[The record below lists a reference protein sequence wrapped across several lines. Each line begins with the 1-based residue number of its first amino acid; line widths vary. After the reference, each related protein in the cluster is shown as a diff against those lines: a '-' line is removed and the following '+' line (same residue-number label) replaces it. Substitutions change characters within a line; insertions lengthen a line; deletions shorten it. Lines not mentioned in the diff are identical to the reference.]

1 MLARRLVLPGLTTL
15 ALAAATGCSST
26 PHTTAA
32 DPATPASL
40 APAADGVSQRLDVA
54 AAPEGADTPSTVTRT
69 ASGQGG
75 RTEPSSLKV
84 ASYDQATGRA
94 VIATGQKPVSPP
106 ASKPSSGASPK
117 ASPKPPAK
125 PSGNAQANPP
135 AAEPSPDR
143 SAADRS
149 AADRPVAVGDVIAS
163 APAPGAPNGL
173 LAKVTEVVG
182 TTDRGTEVKTASTTL
197 ASVLNDDKADGKV
210 PVDPSSVTVEPLMKG
225 VTFSWAKSQGMKF
238 GPQSAKLPLGNLR
251 LDVDASVDTAAD
263 APASAGASV
272 SGFVQL
278 APVVEFSYDGTPGGA
293 PGPRGA
299 FLGMSGDW
307 SSQWKLQGRAAAS
320 TGAPKRIPFAKLHS
334 APVIQVGPVP
344 VVVNLDLTCY
354 VQVEA
359 DGRVTLDVQQD
370 VQGDF
375 RVGGSYALG
384 KGWTPVSTSSV
395 KSTPVTASVTAAGKV
410 KGALGAEASV
420 GLYGAVGVTADFAP
434 YLRGEAN
441 AKAAASSDGKT
452 SVSGAWALYGGFD
465 LSGNL
470 HLQLSLFGTP
480 LFERKIPL
488 GTLNRE
494 WALVSGSAGRP

>member
-1 MLARRLVLPGLTTL
+1 MRMLARRLLLPGLTTL
-15 ALAAATGCSST
+15 ALTATGCAST
-26 PHTTAA
+26 PHAGAA
-32 DPATPASL
+32 AAA
-40 APAADGVSQRLDVA
+40 APAALAPTGDGTSQQLDVA
-54 AAPEGADTPSTVTRT
+54 AAPQGAPTPAAVAR
-69 ASGQGG
+69 AGAKG
-75 RTEPSSLKV
+75 RTEQTSLKV

-94 VIATGQKPVSPP
+94 VIAKAPQGPAPKPT
-106 ASKPSSGASPK
+106 KSSSASP
-117 ASPKPPAK
+117 S
-125 PSGNAQANPP
+125 
-135 AAEPSPDR
+135 PSP
-143 SAADRS
+143 SPTADK
-149 AADRPVAVGDVIAS
+149 PVAVGDVIAS

-182 TTDRGTEVKTASTTL
+182 KTDRGTEVKTASTTL
-197 ASVLNDDKADGKV
+197 ASVLNEDKADGKV
-210 PVDPSSVTVEPLMKG
+210 PVDPSSVTVEPLLKG
-225 VTFSWAKSQGMKF
+225 VTFSWAKSGGVKF
-238 GPQSAKLPLGNLR
+238 GPEGAKLPLGNLR
-251 LDVDASVDTAAD
+251 LDVNAAVDTAPD

-278 APVVEFSYDGTPGGA
+278 APQVEFSYDGTPGAGS
-293 PGPRGA
+293 GPRGA

-370 VQGDF
+370 VKGDF
-375 RVGGSYALG
+375 KVGGTYALG
-384 KGWTPVSTSSV
+384 KGWTPVSQSHV
-395 KSTPVTASVTAAGKV
+395 KSTPVTASVTATGKV

-420 GLYGAVGVTADFAP
+420 GLYGAVGVSADFAP
-434 YLRGEAN
+434 YLRGEAD
-441 AKAAASSDGKT
+441 AKASASSDGKT
-452 SVSGAWALYGGFD
+452 SLSGSWALYGGFD

-488 GTLNRE
+488 GALNRE
-494 WALVSGSAGRP
+494 WPLASGHAER

>member
-1 MLARRLVLPGLTTL
+1 MRMLARRLLLPGLTTL
-15 ALAAATGCSST
+15 ALTATGCSST
-26 PHTTAA
+26 PHTGAA
-32 DPATPASL
+32 DAAAPATL
-40 APAADGVSQRLDVA
+40 APAGDGTSQQLDVA
-54 AAPEGADTPSTVTRT
+54 AAPQGTPTPAAVAR
-69 ASGQGG
+69 AGG
-75 RTEPSSLKV
+75 KGKTEKSSLKV
-84 ASYDQATGRA
+84 ASYDQASGRA
-94 VIATGQKPVSPP
+94 VIAKAPQGPAHSPAPGKKPEAGKSP
-106 ASKPSSGASPK
+106 ASGAPSASSASP
-117 ASPKPPAK
+117 
-125 PSGNAQANPP
+125 
-135 AAEPSPDR
+135 E
-143 SAADRS
+143 ADK
-149 AADRPVAVGDVIAS
+149 PVAVGDVIAS

-182 TTDRGTEVKTASTTL
+182 KTDRGTEVKTASTTL

-225 VTFSWAKSQGMKF
+225 VTFSWAKTGGVKF
-238 GPQSAKLPLGNLR
+238 GPEGAKLPLGNLR
-251 LDVDASVDTAAD
+251 LDVNAAVDTAPD

-278 APVVEFSYDGTPGGA
+278 APQVEFSYDGSGGS
-293 PGPRGA
+293 GPRGA

-370 VQGDF
+370 VKGDF
-375 RVGGSYALG
+375 KVGGTYALG
-384 KGWTPVSTSSV
+384 KGWTPVSQSNV
-395 KSTPVTASVTAAGKV
+395 KSTPVAATVTASGKV

-420 GLYGAVGVTADFAP
+420 GLYGAVGVSADFAP
-434 YLRGEAN
+434 YLRGEAD
-441 AKAAASSDGKT
+441 AKASASSDGKT
-452 SVSGAWALYGGFD
+452 SLSGSWALYGGFD

-494 WALVSGSAGRP
+494 WALASGHAER

>member
-1 MLARRLVLPGLTTL
+1 MLARRLLLPGLTTL
-15 ALAAATGCSST
+15 ALTATGCSST
-26 PHTTAA
+26 PHTVAA
-32 DPATPASL
+32 DAAAPATL
-40 APAADGVSQRLDVA
+40 APAGDGTSQQLDVA
-54 AAPEGADTPSTVTRT
+54 AAPQGTPTPAAVAR
-69 ASGQGG
+69 AGG
-75 RTEPSSLKV
+75 KGKTEKSSLKV
-84 ASYDQATGRA
+84 ASYDQASGRA
-94 VIATGQKPVSPP
+94 VIAKAPQGPAKSPAPGKKPEAGKSAEAGKAPAAGTSPE
-106 ASKPSSGASPK
+106 SGASPE
-117 ASPKPPAK
+117 
-125 PSGNAQANPP
+125 
-135 AAEPSPDR
+135 AEK
-143 SAADRS
+143 
-149 AADRPVAVGDVIAS
+149 PVAVGDVIAS

-182 TTDRGTEVKTASTTL
+182 KTDRGTEVKTASTTL

-225 VTFSWAKSQGMKF
+225 VTFSWAKSQGVKF
-238 GPQSAKLPLGNLR
+238 GPEGAKLPLGNLR
-251 LDVDASVDTAAD
+251 LDVNAAVDTAPD

-278 APVVEFSYDGTPGGA
+278 APQVEFSYDGGGA
-293 PGPRGA
+293 TGPRSA

-320 TGAPKRIPFAKLHS
+320 TGAAKRIPFAKLHS

-370 VQGDF
+370 VKGDF
-375 RVGGSYALG
+375 KVGGSYATG
-384 KGWTPVSTSSV
+384 KGWTPVSASTV
-395 KSTPVTASVTAAGKV
+395 QSTPVKASVTASGKV

-420 GLYGAVGVTADFAP
+420 GLYGAVGVSADFAP
-434 YLRGEAN
+434 YLRGEAD
-441 AKAAASSDGKT
+441 AKASASSDGK
-452 SVSGAWALYGGFD
+452 SSLSGSWALYGGFD

-494 WALVSGSAGRP
+494 WALASGHAER

>member
-1 MLARRLVLPGLTTL
+1 MRMLARRLLLPGLTTL
-15 ALAAATGCSST
+15 ALTATGCSST
-26 PHTTAA
+26 PHTGAA
-32 DPATPASL
+32 DAAAPATL
-40 APAADGVSQRLDVA
+40 APAGDGTSQQLDVA
-54 AAPEGADTPSTVTRT
+54 AAPQGTPTPAAVARAGAK
-69 ASGQGG
+69 G
-75 RTEPSSLKV
+75 RTEQSSFKV
-84 ASYDQATGRA
+84 ASYDQASGRA
-94 VIATGQKPVSPP
+94 VIAKAPQGP
-106 ASKPSSGASPK
+106 APSKSTTPSAT
-117 ASPKPPAK
+117 AK
-125 PSGNAQANPP
+125 PSGSAS
-135 AAEPSPDR
+135 PSASP
-143 SAADRS
+143 SADK
-149 AADRPVAVGDVIAS
+149 PVAVGDVIAS

-182 TTDRGTEVKTASTTL
+182 KTDRGTEVKTASTTL

-225 VTFSWAKSQGMKF
+225 VTFSWAKTGGVKF
-238 GPQSAKLPLGNLR
+238 GPEGAKLPLGNLR
-251 LDVDASVDTAAD
+251 LDVNAAVDTAPD

-278 APVVEFSYDGTPGGA
+278 APQVEFSYDGSGGS
-293 PGPRGA
+293 GPRGA

-344 VVVNLDLTCY
+344 VVVNLDMTCY

-370 VQGDF
+370 VKGDF
-375 RVGGSYALG
+375 KVGGTYALG
-384 KGWTPVSTSSV
+384 KGWTPVSQSNV
-395 KSTPVTASVTAAGKV
+395 KSTPVTATVTASGKV

-420 GLYGAVGVTADFAP
+420 GLYGAVGVSADFAP
-434 YLRGEAN
+434 YLRGEAD
-441 AKAAASSDGKT
+441 AKATASSDGKT
-452 SVSGAWALYGGFD
+452 SLSGSWALYGGFD

-488 GTLNRE
+488 GALNRE
-494 WALVSGSAGRP
+494 WALASGHAER

>member
-1 MLARRLVLPGLTTL
+1 MRMLARRLLLPGLTTL
-15 ALAAATGCSST
+15 ALTATGCSST
-26 PHTTAA
+26 PHTGAA
-32 DPATPASL
+32 DAAAPATL
-40 APAADGVSQRLDVA
+40 APAGDGTSQQLDVA
-54 AAPEGADTPSTVTRT
+54 AAPQGTPTPAAVARAGAK
-69 ASGQGG
+69 G
-75 RTEPSSLKV
+75 RTEQSSFKV
-84 ASYDQATGRA
+84 ASYDQASGRA
-94 VIATGQKPVSPP
+94 VIAKAPQGP
-106 ASKPSSGASPK
+106 APGKSTTPSAT
-117 ASPKPPAK
+117 AK
-125 PSGNAQANPP
+125 PSGSAS
-135 AAEPSPDR
+135 PSASP
-143 SAADRS
+143 SADK
-149 AADRPVAVGDVIAS
+149 PVAVGDVIAS

-182 TTDRGTEVKTASTTL
+182 KTDRGTEVKTASTTL

-225 VTFSWAKSQGMKF
+225 VTFSWAKTGGVKF
-238 GPQSAKLPLGNLR
+238 GPEGAKLPLGNLR
-251 LDVDASVDTAAD
+251 LDVNAAVDTAPD

-278 APVVEFSYDGTPGGA
+278 APQVEFSYDGSGGS
-293 PGPRGA
+293 GPRGA

-307 SSQWKLQGRAAAS
+307 SSQWELQGRAAAS

-344 VVVNLDLTCY
+344 VVVNLDMTCY

-370 VQGDF
+370 VKGDF
-375 RVGGSYALG
+375 KVGGTYALG
-384 KGWTPVSTSSV
+384 KGWTPVSQSNV
-395 KSTPVTASVTAAGKV
+395 KSTPVTATVTASGKV

-420 GLYGAVGVTADFAP
+420 GLYGAVGVSADFAP
-434 YLRGEAN
+434 YLRGEAD
-441 AKAAASSDGKT
+441 AKATASSDGKN
-452 SVSGAWALYGGFD
+452 SLSGSWALYGGFD

-488 GTLNRE
+488 GALNRE
-494 WALVSGSAGRP
+494 WALASGHAER

>member
-1 MLARRLVLPGLTTL
+1 MRMLARRLLLPGLTTL
-15 ALAAATGCSST
+15 ALTATGCSST
-26 PHTTAA
+26 PHTGAA
-32 DPATPASL
+32 DAAAPATL
-40 APAADGVSQRLDVA
+40 APSGDGTSQQLDVA
-54 AAPEGADTPSTVTRT
+54 AAPQGTPTPAAVARAGAK
-69 ASGQGG
+69 G
-75 RTEPSSLKV
+75 RTEQSSFKV
-84 ASYDQATGRA
+84 ASYDQASGRA
-94 VIATGQKPVSPP
+94 VIAKAPQGP
-106 ASKPSSGASPK
+106 APGRSTTPSAS
-117 ASPKPPAK
+117 AK
-125 PSGNAQANPP
+125 PSASASASP
-135 AAEPSPDR
+135 AADK
-143 SAADRS
+143 
-149 AADRPVAVGDVIAS
+149 PVAVGDVIAS

-182 TTDRGTEVKTASTTL
+182 KTDRGTEVKTASTTL

-225 VTFSWAKSQGMKF
+225 VTFSWAKSGGVKF
-238 GPQSAKLPLGNLR
+238 GPEGAKLPLGNLR
-251 LDVDASVDTAAD
+251 LDVNAAVDTAPD

-278 APVVEFSYDGTPGGA
+278 APQVEFSYDGSGGS
-293 PGPRGA
+293 GPRGA

-344 VVVNLDLTCY
+344 VVVNLDMTCY

-370 VQGDF
+370 VKGDF
-375 RVGGSYALG
+375 KVGGTYALG
-384 KGWTPVSTSSV
+384 KGWTPVSQSNV
-395 KSTPVTASVTAAGKV
+395 KSTPVTATVTASGKV

-420 GLYGAVGVTADFAP
+420 GLYGAVGVSADFAP
-434 YLRGEAN
+434 YLRGEAD
-441 AKAAASSDGKT
+441 AKASASSDGKT
-452 SVSGAWALYGGFD
+452 SLSGSWALYGGFD

-488 GTLNRE
+488 GALNRE
-494 WALVSGSAGRP
+494 WALASGHAER

>member
-1 MLARRLVLPGLTTL
+1 MRMLARRLLLPGITTL
-15 ALAAATGCSST
+15 ALTATGCSSA
-26 PHTTAA
+26 PHTGAA
-32 DPATPASL
+32 DAAAPATL
-40 APAADGVSQRLDVA
+40 APAGDGTSQQLDVA
-54 AAPEGADTPSTVTRT
+54 AAPEGTPTPAAVAR
-69 ASGQGG
+69 AGGKG
-75 RTEPSSLKV
+75 RTEQSSLKV
-84 ASYDQATGRA
+84 ASYDAASGRA
-94 VIATGQKPVSPP
+94 VIAKAPPGPAPKPTKSTSTP
-106 ASKPSSGASPK
+106 STPSS
-117 ASPKPPAK
+117 
-125 PSGNAQANPP
+125 
-135 AAEPSPDR
+135 PSPT
-143 SAADRS
+143 ADK
-149 AADRPVAVGDVIAS
+149 PVAVGDVIAS

-182 TTDRGTEVKTASTTL
+182 KTDRGTEVKTASTTL
-197 ASVLNDDKADGKV
+197 ASVLNDDKAEGKV

-225 VTFSWAKSQGMKF
+225 VTFSWAKTGGVKF
-238 GPQSAKLPLGNLR
+238 GPEGAKLPLGNLR
-251 LDVDASVDTAAD
+251 LDVNAAVDTAPD

-278 APVVEFSYDGTPGGA
+278 APQVEFSYDGTPGAGS
-293 PGPRGA
+293 GPRGA

-370 VQGDF
+370 VKGDF
-375 RVGGSYALG
+375 KVGGSYALG
-384 KGWTPVSTSSV
+384 KGWTPVSRSDV
-395 KSTPVTASVTAAGKV
+395 KSTPVTATVTAAGKV

-420 GLYGAVGVTADFAP
+420 GLYGAVGVSADFAP
-434 YLRGEAN
+434 YLRGEAD
-441 AKAAASSDGKT
+441 AKASASSDGKT
-452 SVSGAWALYGGFD
+452 SLSGAWALYGGFD
-465 LSGNL
+465 LSGQL

-488 GTLNRE
+488 GALNRE
-494 WALVSGSAGRP
+494 WALASGHAGR

>member
-1 MLARRLVLPGLTTL
+1 MRTLARRLLLPGLTTL
-15 ALAAATGCSST
+15 ALTATGCSST
-26 PHTTAA
+26 PHTGAA
-32 DPATPASL
+32 DAAAPATL
-40 APAADGVSQRLDVA
+40 APAGDGTSQQLDVA
-54 AAPEGADTPSTVTRT
+54 AAPQGTPTPAAVARAD
-69 ASGQGG
+69 GKGK
-75 RTEPSSLKV
+75 TEQSSLKV
-84 ASYDQATGRA
+84 ASYDQASGRA
-94 VIATGQKPVSPP
+94 VIAKAPQGPAPKPTKS
-106 ASKPSSGASPK
+106 ASPSSSP
-117 ASPKPPAK
+117 S
-125 PSGNAQANPP
+125 SS
-135 AAEPSPDR
+135 PSPT
-143 SAADRS
+143 ADK
-149 AADRPVAVGDVIAS
+149 PVAVGDVIAS

-182 TTDRGTEVKTASTTL
+182 KTDSGTEVKTASTTL
-197 ASVLNDDKADGKV
+197 AAVLNDDKADGKV
-210 PVDPSSVTVEPLMKG
+210 PVDPSTVTVEPLMKG
-225 VTFSWAKSQGMKF
+225 VTFSWAKGPGVKF

-251 LDVDASVDTAAD
+251 LDVNAAVDTAPD

-278 APVVEFSYDGTPGGA
+278 APQVEFSYDGGASGGS
-293 PGPRGA
+293 GPRGA
-299 FLGMSGDW
+299 TLGMSGEW

-370 VQGDF
+370 VKGDF
-375 RVGGSYALG
+375 KVGGSYALG
-384 KGWTPVSTSSV
+384 KGWTPISESHV
-395 KSTPVTASVTAAGKV
+395 KSTPVTATVAATGKV

-420 GLYGAVGVTADFAP
+420 GLYGAVGVSADFAP
-434 YLRGEAN
+434 YLRGEAD
-441 AKAAASSDGKT
+441 AKASASSDGKT
-452 SVSGAWALYGGFD
+452 SLSGAWALYGGFD

-488 GTLNRE
+488 GSLNRE
-494 WALVSGSAGRP
+494 WALASGHAER

>member
-1 MLARRLVLPGLTTL
+1 MRMLARRLLLPGLTTL
-15 ALAAATGCSST
+15 ALTATGCSST
-26 PHTTAA
+26 PHTGAA
-32 DPATPASL
+32 DAA
-40 APAADGVSQRLDVA
+40 APAALAPTGDGTSQQLDVA
-54 AAPEGADTPSTVTRT
+54 AAPQGTPTPAAVAR
-69 ASGQGG
+69 AGGKG
-75 RTEPSSLKV
+75 RTEQSSLKV
-84 ASYDQATGRA
+84 ASYDQASGRA
-94 VIATGQKPVSPP
+94 VIAKAPQGPAPKPTKSGS
-106 ASKPSSGASPK
+106 ASPSSS
-117 ASPKPPAK
+117 
-125 PSGNAQANPP
+125 
-135 AAEPSPDR
+135 PSPT
-143 SAADRS
+143 ADK
-149 AADRPVAVGDVIAS
+149 PVAVGDVIAS

-182 TTDRGTEVKTASTTL
+182 KTDRGTEVKTASTTL
-197 ASVLNDDKADGKV
+197 ASVLNEDKADGKV

-225 VTFSWAKSQGMKF
+225 VTFSWAKSGGVKF
-238 GPQSAKLPLGNLR
+238 GPEGAKLPLGNLR
-251 LDVDASVDTAAD
+251 LDVNAAVDTAPD

-278 APVVEFSYDGTPGGA
+278 APQVEFSYDGAQGA
-293 PGPRGA
+293 GSGPRGA

-320 TGAPKRIPFAKLHS
+320 TGTPKRIPFAKLHS

-370 VQGDF
+370 VKGDF
-375 RVGGSYALG
+375 KVGGSYALG
-384 KGWTPVSTSSV
+384 KGWTPVSQSNV
-395 KSTPVTASVTAAGKV
+395 KSTPVTASVTATGKV

-420 GLYGAVGVTADFAP
+420 GLYGAVGVSADFAP
-434 YLRGEAN
+434 YLRGEAD
-441 AKAAASSDGKT
+441 AKGSASSDGKT
-452 SVSGAWALYGGFD
+452 SLSGSWALYGGFD

-488 GTLNRE
+488 GALNRE
-494 WALVSGSAGRP
+494 WALASGHAER

>member
-1 MLARRLVLPGLTTL
+1 MLARRLLLPGLTTL
-15 ALAAATGCSST
+15 ALTATGCSST
-26 PHTTAA
+26 PHTVAA
-32 DPATPASL
+32 DAAAPATL
-40 APAADGVSQRLDVA
+40 APAGDGTSQQLDVA
-54 AAPEGADTPSTVTRT
+54 AAPQGTPTPAAVAR
-69 ASGQGG
+69 AGG
-75 RTEPSSLKV
+75 KGKTEKSSLKV
-84 ASYDQATGRA
+84 ASYDQASGRA
-94 VIATGQKPVSPP
+94 VIAKAPQGPAKSPAPGKKPEAGKSAEAGKAP
-106 ASKPSSGASPK
+106 AAGTSSESGASP
-117 ASPKPPAK
+117 
-125 PSGNAQANPP
+125 
-135 AAEPSPDR
+135 E
-143 SAADRS
+143 ADK
-149 AADRPVAVGDVIAS
+149 PVAVGDVIAS

-182 TTDRGTEVKTASTTL
+182 KTDRGTEVKTASTTL

-225 VTFSWAKSQGMKF
+225 VTFSWAKSQGVKF
-238 GPQSAKLPLGNLR
+238 GPEGAKLPLGNLR
-251 LDVDASVDTAAD
+251 LDVNAAVDTAPD

-278 APVVEFSYDGTPGGA
+278 APQVEFSYDGGGA
-293 PGPRGA
+293 TGPRSA

-320 TGAPKRIPFAKLHS
+320 TGAAKRIPFAKLHS

-370 VQGDF
+370 VKGDF
-375 RVGGSYALG
+375 KVGGSYATG
-384 KGWTPVSTSSV
+384 KGWTPVSTSNV
-395 KSTPVTASVTAAGKV
+395 QSTPVKASVTASGKV

-420 GLYGAVGVTADFAP
+420 GLYGAVGVSADFAP
-434 YLRGEAN
+434 YLRGEAD
-441 AKAAASSDGKT
+441 AKASASSDGKT
-452 SVSGAWALYGGFD
+452 SLSGSWALYGGFD

-494 WALVSGSAGRP
+494 WALASGHAER

>member
-1 MLARRLVLPGLTTL
+1 MLARRLLLPGLTTL
-15 ALAAATGCSST
+15 ALTATGCSST
-26 PHTTAA
+26 PHAGAA
-32 DPATPASL
+32 DAAAPATL
-40 APAADGVSQRLDVA
+40 APSGDGTSQQLDVA
-54 AAPEGADTPSTVTRT
+54 AAPQGTPTPAAVARAGAK
-69 ASGQGG
+69 G
-75 RTEPSSLKV
+75 RTEQSSFKV
-84 ASYDQATGRA
+84 ASYDQASGRA
-94 VIATGQKPVSPP
+94 VIAKAPQGP
-106 ASKPSSGASPK
+106 APGKSTTPSAS
-117 ASPKPPAK
+117 AK
-125 PSGNAQANPP
+125 PSGSASASASP
-135 AAEPSPDR
+135 AADK
-143 SAADRS
+143 
-149 AADRPVAVGDVIAS
+149 PVAVGDVIAS

-182 TTDRGTEVKTASTTL
+182 KTDRGTEVKTASTTL
-197 ASVLNDDKADGKV
+197 AAVLNDDKADGKV

-225 VTFSWAKSQGMKF
+225 VTFSWAKTGGVKF
-238 GPQSAKLPLGNLR
+238 GPEGAKLPLGNLR
-251 LDVDASVDTAAD
+251 LDVNAAVDTAPD

-278 APVVEFSYDGTPGGA
+278 APQVEFSYDGSGGS
-293 PGPRGA
+293 GPRGA

-344 VVVNLDLTCY
+344 VVVNLDMTCY

-370 VQGDF
+370 VKGDF
-375 RVGGSYALG
+375 KVGGTYALG
-384 KGWTPVSTSSV
+384 KGWTPVSQSNV
-395 KSTPVTASVTAAGKV
+395 KSTPVTATVTASGKV

-420 GLYGAVGVTADFAP
+420 GLYGAVGVSADFAP
-434 YLRGEAN
+434 YLRGEAD
-441 AKAAASSDGKT
+441 AKASASSDGKT
-452 SVSGAWALYGGFD
+452 SLSGSWALYGGFD

-488 GTLNRE
+488 GALNRE
-494 WALVSGSAGRP
+494 WALASGHAER